1 MRTRFRLAAGSLL
14 VGFLLLFQTGLAFG
28 HGSFHERIDY
38 LTKALEQTPADPI
51 LRFELANLH
60 GLHGDTELAL
70 EDLRKVDTLAPG
82 KFPTDLIRGTFCLT
96 SATSWIRKQ
105 PY

>member
-60 GLHGDTELAL
+60 GLHGDMELAL
-70 EDLRKVDTLAPG
+70 EVGRLGRAPACR
-82 KFPTDLIRGTFCLT
+82 PQRRRRQSRRGGGG
-96 SATSWIRKQ
+96 
-105 PY
+105 